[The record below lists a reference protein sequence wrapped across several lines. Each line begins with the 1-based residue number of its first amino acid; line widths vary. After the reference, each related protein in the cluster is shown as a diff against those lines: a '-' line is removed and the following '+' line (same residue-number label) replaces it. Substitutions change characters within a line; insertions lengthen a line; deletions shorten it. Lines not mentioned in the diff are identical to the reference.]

1 MTSSLPARPETK
13 PEKKPEQRSV
23 AEIEQELDSA
33 RQRLTSTL
41 DELSVRMQ
49 PDQLGKDV
57 SAVALSAAD
66 DGMTRAKAAVGLAP
80 APDGSSGVRPEV
92 IGALA
97 GAGLAILIL
106 LIRSRRQGVSYEFVL
121 PNDSTTV
128 DQILV
133 RATGRKVPR
142 GIAVERV

>member
-1 MTSSLPARPETK
+1 MTPSLPARPETK

-33 RQRLTSTL
+33 RRRLTSTL

-66 DGMTRAKAAVGLAP
+66 DGMTRVKAAVGLAP

-97 GAGLAILIL
+97 GAGLAIIIL
-106 LIRSRRQGVSYEFVL
+106 FLRSRRHGVSYEFVL

-128 DQILV
+128 DEILV